1 MAAHATPM
9 PFRSPHLELV
19 HDTEPSPPPLEAL
32 PSFHPPPL
40 SELDLFAIGVT
51 RVDLSTPEA
60 AGAVEALL
68 DPRHKLLG

>member
-9 PFRSPHLELV
+9 PFRATETA
-19 HDTEPSPPPLEAL
+19 HDTEPSPPPLGLL
-32 PSFHPPPL
+32 PPFHPPPL
-40 SELDLFAIGVT
+40 TELDLFAIGVT